1 VGVSALETGLKVIQ
15 PSQRGAGVEWFSGL
29 FGRDGRETTVDLRR
43 ADFTPKILLRLVRLA
58 YQHVRPTDDAQHE
71 SSYSP
76 DDRDHAEQ
84 GRNTVLSALLATTGT
99 EGWAAKLEM
108 AQDPLFANFKDR
120 AMAIARERAAEEVDG
135 APLSDVQFVALDHY
149 GEAAPSTRDGMFTVM
164 RDRLEDID
172 DLLLEDVS
180 PREAWANIT
189 DERVMRREIA
199 RELRN
204 HANYV
209 YTVDQEAATAD
220 EKETDIR
227 MRATAS
233 PQQATIELKIGDK
246 SRTGTDLRAAIK
258 DQLLK
263 KYMAAEVC
271 RSGCLIVT
279 IATDKTWTHPDTSK
293 QLNFDSLIAMLNDEA
308 NQISAEL
315 GGSVR
320 LMAKGLDLRPR
331 LKTERAAAKAKKK
344 E

>member
-1 VGVSALETGLKVIQ
+1 
-15 PSQRGAGVEWFSGL
+15 
-29 FGRDGRETTVDLRR
+29 
-43 ADFTPKILLRLVRLA
+43 VRIA
-58 YQHVRPTDDAQHE
+58 YQHVRPADDVHHE
-71 SSYSP
+71 GSYSP

-84 GRNTVLSALLATTGT
+84 GRSTVLSALLATTGT

-135 APLSDVQFVALDHY
+135 APLSDGQFVALDHY

-180 PREAWANIT
+180 PREAWANIN
-189 DERVMRREIA
+189 DERVMRRGIA
-199 RELRN
+199 RELIY
-204 HANYV
+204 HANHV

-246 SRTGTDLRAAIK
+246 SRTGADLCATIK
-258 DQLLK
+258 DQLLE
-263 KYMAAEVC
+263 KYMAAKDF
-271 RSGCLIVT
+271 RSGCLTVT
-279 IATDKTWTHPDTSK
+279 IAADKTWTHPDTGK
-293 QLNFDSLIAMLNDEA
+293 LLDFGGLIAMLNDEA
-308 NQISAEL
+308 NRLSAEL
-315 GGSVR
+315 GGSAR

-331 LKTERAAAKAKKK
+331 LKTERAARAKK
-344 E
+344 